1 MPHAEQSSKVY
12 IEVVPLCRSESD
24 GAGVK
29 GGMAAMTVEPT
40 GIPVI
45 ILKEGTQRT
54 YGREAMRNNIMAVR
68 AIAEI
73 LKTTYGPKGMDKML
87 VDSLGDITITNDGAT
102 ILDKMEIQHP
112 AAKMLVQIA
121 KGQDEEAG
129 DGTKSAVIFAGELLR
144 EAEKLLD
151 KNIHPTIIIEGY
163 KKALSRALEVLD
175 GIAETVSIDDTEKL
189 MKVALTS
196 LNSKAVKDAREHLA
210 KIAVEAVRAIAEQ
223 RDAKWYVDLNNVQI
237 IKKHGGSLFDT
248 QLVRGIVLDK
258 EVVHPDMPRRVE
270 NAKIAVL
277 DTPLEIEKPEIDLE
291 ISITSPEL
299 IQRLME
305 KQEKILAEKVEK
317 IAATGANVVITQ
329 KGIDEV
335 AQHYL
340 AKKGILAVRRVK
352 RSDIEKIARATGA
365 KIVTSVRDLKPE
377 DLGYAELVEERK
389 VGEDKMVFIEGAK
402 NPKSVT
408 ILIRGGFERL
418 VDEAERAIRD
428 ALSAVADAVMD
439 GKIIAGGGSGE
450 MEVAKGL
457 TEFAKTLSGR
467 ERLAVEAFAR
477 AVEALPQTLAYNA
490 GHDPIE
496 ALMKLRKEHEQGRK
510 WAGVDI
516 ETGEPADMWERG
528 VVEPVR
534 VRANALKAGTEVATL
549 ILRIDDVI
557 AAKRT
562 EEEEKKGKKEEEGKE
577 ED

>member
-1 MPHAEQSSKVY
+1 
-12 IEVVPLCRSESD
+12 
-24 GAGVK
+24 
-29 GGMAAMTVEPT
+29 MAMAVEPT

-54 YGREAMRNNIMAVR
+54 YGREAVRSNIMAVR

-129 DGTKSAVIFAGELLR
+129 DGTKTAVIFAGELLK

-163 KKALSRALEVLD
+163 KKALSKALEILKE
-175 GIAETVSIDDTEKL
+175 ISEPVSIDDTEKL

-196 LNSKAVKDAREHLA
+196 LNSKAVRDAREHLA

-223 RDAKWYVDLNNVQI
+223 RDGKWYVDLNNVQI

-248 QLVRGIVLDK
+248 KLVRGIVLDK

-277 DTPLEIEKPEIDLE
+277 DAPLEIEKPEIDLE
-291 ISITSPEL
+291 ISITSPEVIKQL
-299 IQRLME
+299 YE

-352 RSDIEKIARATGA
+352 RSDIEKIAKATGA
-365 KIVTSVRDLKPE
+365 RIVTNIDDLKPE

-402 NPKSVT
+402 NPRSVT
-408 ILIRGGFERL
+408 VLIRGGFERL

-439 GKIIAGGGSGE
+439 GLLVAGGGAAE
-450 MEVAKGL
+450 MEVARRL
-457 TEFAKTLSGR
+457 TEYAKTVGGK
-467 ERLAVEAFAR
+467 ERLAVEAFIR
-477 AVEALPQTLAYNA
+477 ALESLPQTLAYNA

-496 ALMKLRKEHEQGRK
+496 VLMKLRKEHEQGKK
-510 WAGVDI
+510 WAGIDI
-516 ETGEPADMWERG
+516 ETGEPVDMWSRGIIEPER
-528 VVEPVR
+528 VK
-534 VRANALKAGTEVATL
+534 ANAFKAGTEVATL

-562 EEEEKKGKKEEEGKE
+562 EEEKGKKGEKKEEEE
-577 ED
+577 

>member
-1 MPHAEQSSKVY
+1 
-12 IEVVPLCRSESD
+12 
-24 GAGVK
+24 
-29 GGMAAMTVEPT
+29 MAAVEPT

-54 YGREAMRNNIMAVR
+54 YGREALRSNIMAVR
-68 AIAEI
+68 AVAEI

-102 ILDKMEIQHP
+102 ILDKMDIQHP

-129 DGTKSAVIFAGELLR
+129 DGTKTAVIFAGELLR

-163 KKALSRALEVLD
+163 KKALAKAIETIES
-175 GIAETVSIDDTEKL
+175 IAEPVSIDDDEKL
-189 MKVALTS
+189 LLVARTS
-196 LNSKAVKDAREHLA
+196 LNSKAVRDAKEHLA
-210 KIAVEAVRAIAEQ
+210 RIAVEAVKAIAEK
-223 RDAKWYVDLNNVQI
+223 RGDKWYVDLNNVGM
-237 IKKHGGSLFDT
+237 IKKHGGSIFDT
-248 QLVRGIVLDK
+248 RLVKGIVLDK

-277 DTPLEIEKPEIDLE
+277 DAPLEIEKPELDME
-291 ISITSPEL
+291 VSITSPEL
-299 IQRLME
+299 IKRMME

-340 AKKGILAVRRVK
+340 AKHGIMAVRRVK

-365 KIVTSVRDLKPE
+365 RIVTNIDDLKPE

-389 VGEDKMVFIEGAK
+389 VGEDKMIFIEGAK
-402 NPKSVT
+402 NPRSVT

-418 VDEAERAIRD
+418 VDEAERALRD
-428 ALSAVADAVMD
+428 ALNSVADAVMD
-439 GKIIAGGGSGE
+439 GRIVAGGGAIE
-450 MEVAKGL
+450 AEVAKAL
-457 TEFAKTLSGR
+457 REYIKTLAEK
-467 ERLAVEAFAR
+467 ERLAIEAYIR
-477 AVEALPQTLAYNA
+477 AIESIPQTLAYNA
-490 GHDPIE
+490 GHDPIDV
-496 ALMKLRKEHEQGRK
+496 LMDLTSAHAEGKK
-510 WAGVDI
+510 WHGIDI
-516 ETGEPADMWERG
+516 ETGEIVDMWEKG
-528 VVEPVR
+528 IIEPAR
-534 VRANALKAGTEVATL
+534 VKINALKAGTEVATL

-562 EEEEKKGKKEEEGKE
+562 EEEEKKSEKKEEEEKE
-577 ED
+577 